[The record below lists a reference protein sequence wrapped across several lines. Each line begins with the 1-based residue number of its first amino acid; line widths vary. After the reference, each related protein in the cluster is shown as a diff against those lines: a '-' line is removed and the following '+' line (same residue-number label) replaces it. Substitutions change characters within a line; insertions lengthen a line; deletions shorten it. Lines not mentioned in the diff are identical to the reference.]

1 MVVDSGAGETVMSP
15 DHLPQCP
22 REDSDDSRSHQRYE
36 VANGESIPAMGQ
48 KRFTF
53 VTVNGVSRRVCAQI
67 TKVNKAL
74 LSVSQVCG
82 KDHRVVFD
90 KVESYIEDKVTGE
103 RIPLEEKNG
112 TYSLLCWVRNGPNDT
127 EMSAQRPATFAG
139 QRR

>member
-15 DHLPQCP
+15 DHLPQCQL
-22 REDSDDSRSHQRYE
+22 EDSDDSRSHQRYE

-53 VTVNGVSRRVCAQI
+53 VTANGVHRNVCAQV
-67 TKVNKAL
+67 TRVNKAL
-74 LSVSQVCG
+74 PSVSQVCG

-90 KVESYIEDKVTGE
+90 KAGSYIEDKVTRE
-103 RIPLEEKNG
+103 TIPLEERNG
-112 TYSLLCWVRNGPNDT
+112 TYSLVCWVRNGPNDT
-127 EMSAQRPATFAG
+127 ELRTQPPATFAG